1 MVSKI
6 YLDGSEVDSVDDIFK
21 DIFSDN
27 AQKPKIQT
35 CKVCKEEV
43 NWTNTA
49 TDAGKD
55 EWYISKMCEKCFDN
69 CCYNL
74 EENLEL
80 LNEDVLALVGN
91 GVVLAGGAL
100 RTLVD
105 CSEEIQDYDLFFL
118 DQSKIEATKKYLVSK
133 GYKNIFTCPKGELF
147 TYYNEPG
154 DIKVQLINKRNYLDC
169 NDLINSFDITACCC
183 AYDGNTFYKHDRF
196 VFYVLNKRL
205 NINVVEYPVASM
217 KRIAKYI
224 NKGYVLTNE
233 AAEKFVMLSNQM
245 KLTEDNLAFYID

>member
-1 MVSKI
+1 MNTFDI
-6 YLDGSEVDSVDDIFK
+6 LENLEATLDEQEPQVQI
-21 DIFSDN
+21 
-27 AQKPKIQT
+27 
-35 CKVCKEEV
+35 CKVCNEEV
-43 NWTNTA
+43 NWSNTA
-49 TDAGKD
+49 TAAGKD
-55 EWYISKMCEKCFDN
+55 EWYISQMCEKCFDN

-80 LNEDVLALVGN
+80 LNEDVLSLVGN

-105 CSEEIQDYDLFFL
+105 HSEEIQDYDLFFL
-118 DQSKIEATKKYLVSK
+118 DQSKIETTKESLVSK

-147 TYYNEPG
+147 TYYNE
-154 DIKVQLINKRNYLDC
+154 DENIKVQLINKRNYLDC

-183 AYDGNTFYKHDRF
+183 AYDGNNLYKHDRF
-196 VFYVLNKRL
+196 VFDVLNKRL

-245 KLTEDNLAFYID
+245 QLTEENLAFYID